1 VNRISILT
9 LLCVAFFVSNCKKS
23 GADQSTTNGA
33 TIESWLTLAD
43 QSVLFQQQPEKLS
56 FAEGSNDLATITVN
70 PDQKFQSIDGFGMAL
85 TGGSASLINQKL
97 NAAQRTALLTELF
110 KNDGNNIGISYL
122 RISIGASDL
131 SSAPF
136 TYDDTITPDTALLK
150 FSIAPEK
157 TDLIPVLK
165 EIIQLNP
172 QLQIMGSPWS
182 APVWMKTTPSF
193 RGGALNPAYYGAYAR
208 YLVRYVQE
216 MAKEGIPIAAITPQ
230 NEPENPNNTPSLVMT
245 AEEQKVFVKNHLGPA
260 FEKAGLKTKIVI
272 FDHNCDHPNYPI
284 SILDDPAA
292 KKYINGTAFHMYL
305 GDISAMS
312 TVHNAHPDR
321 DVYFTEQWVSAKG
334 EFGGDL
340 GWHTKNLI
348 IGATRNWAKTV
359 LEWNLAADEHQNPH
373 TEGGCTECLG
383 AITINGSAV
392 KRNTAYYI
400 IAHASKFVV
409 PQSVRIGSNE
419 EKGLSNVAFL
429 TPEGK
434 TVLIVLNDSGA
445 EKRFNIR
452 IGSKM
457 AQATLK
463 NGAVGTYVW

>member
-1 VNRISILT
+1 MNRISILT
-9 LLCVAFFVSNCKKS
+9 LLCVALFVSNCKKS
-23 GADQSTTNGA
+23 SADQSTTNGA
-33 TIESWLTLAD
+33 TVESWLTLAD
-43 QSVLFQQQPEKLS
+43 QSVLFQQQTEKLS
-56 FAEGSNDLATITVN
+56 FTEGSNDLATITVN

-85 TGGSASLINQKL
+85 TGGSATLINQTL

-131 SSAPF
+131 SSTAF
-136 TYDDTITPDTALLK
+136 TYDDTTTPDTALLK
-150 FSIAPEK
+150 FSLAPEK

-383 AITINGSAV
+383 AITISGSAV

-452 IGSKM
+452 VASKM